1 MIYFSFYVYKKSERL
16 RSPEEEF
23 GACCDDID
31 TFPPAH
37 VSGPEN
43 LTSDLPSSLRTEV
56 TSAQEKDATPVTTE
70 SLEDEEGSKEE
81 EKEEA

>member
-1 MIYFSFYVYKKSERL
+1 MSERSS
-16 RSPEEEF
+16 SPEEEF

-37 VSGPEN
+37 VPGTEN
-43 LTSDLPSSLRTEV
+43 LTSDLPSNLRTKV
-56 TSAQEKDATPVTTE
+56 TSAREKDATPVTTE
-70 SLEDEEGSKEE
+70 SVEDEEGSKEE